1 MSKGTIT
8 HVEFPADDP
17 DRARR
22 FYTAVAGWEFKESES
37 FPGYSLFR
45 TEEGHGGGLG
55 KRGETVGNTA
65 RIYITVDRLEDA
77 VAAAE
82 ANGGSVVTPPSD
94 VPGQGRFAAVL
105 DSEGSEI
112 GLWENL
118 PQAIPSGRYVTNDG
132 IDSTSK

>member
-1 MSKGTIT
+1 MARGTIT

-22 FYTAVAGWEFKESES
+22 FYEAVAGWEFGSMPE
-37 FPGYSLFR
+37 FPDYWLFR

-55 KRGETVGNTA
+55 TRGESVG
-65 RIYITVDRLEDA
+65 RVIRVYITVDDLEAA

-94 VPGQGRFAAVL
+94 VPGQGCFAAVL

-112 GLWENL
+112 GLW
-118 PQAIPSGRYVTNDG
+118 QAAPAT
-132 IDSTSK
+132 